1 MTERRRYIITAE
13 PEQLDILETLFNT
26 MISMGK
32 AGASRNIKL
41 FVDGDGAFHPEI
53 EKVKGGKIIPLVNL
67 TSSENINKTKD
78 NENISYGDGIIAKNC
93 SEWNGEG
100 YFIYYDF
107 G

>member
-1 MTERRRYIITAE
+1 MTESRGYIITAE
-13 PEQLDILETLFNT
+13 PEQLDILETLFHNI
-26 MISMGK
+26 MSMGK
-32 AGASRNIKL
+32 AGASRDIKL

-53 EKVKGGKIIPLVNL
+53 EKVENGKIVSLVNL
-67 TSSENINKTKD
+67 TSSENMDKMKRKESISHGDGLITKD
-78 NENISYGDGIIAKNC
+78 C